1 MCEREKERE
10 RGFSGKIIIEKREL
24 VFGAKD
30 VYKYFD
36 FECESEANP

>member
-1 MCEREKERE
+1 MCEREKEGE
-10 RGFSGKIIIEKREL
+10 SFSGKIIIENRGI